1 MWKSAYLNPICV
13 GRDLEWRCICVASG
27 FGLLCMA
34 VIAPLMAWRV
44 IPFFVMRG
52 RDGSADSHAY
62 GRGQWQ
68 LGAGVLAVARLLLG
82 WKPGMAVALA
92 VAGLLLTIKI
102 VPALSVLL
110 HFFTAMWWRR
120 KGQLNGR
127 RSHRLHLSVFS
138 HMLLIVLLAKAM
150 FYLHW

>member
-1 MWKSAYLNPICV
+1 
-13 GRDLEWRCICVASG
+13 
-27 FGLLCMA
+27 
-34 VIAPLMAWRV
+34 
-44 IPFFVMRG
+44 
-52 RDGSADSHAY
+52 
-62 GRGQWQ
+62 
-68 LGAGVLAVARLLLG
+68 
-82 WKPGMAVALA
+82 MAVALA

-120 KGQLNGR
+120 KGPLNGR

-138 HMLLIVLLAKAM
+138 HMLPIVLLAKAM

>member
-1 MWKSAYLNPICV
+1 MALHLRCIRIWVAV
-13 GRDLEWRCICVASG
+13 HGRDRAADGVARDSV
-27 FGLLCMA
+27 LCHA
-34 VIAPLMAWRV
+34 
-44 IPFFVMRG
+44 G

-68 LGAGVLAVARLLLG
+68 LGAGVLAVVRLRLG
-82 WKPGMAVALA
+82 WKPGMGVALA